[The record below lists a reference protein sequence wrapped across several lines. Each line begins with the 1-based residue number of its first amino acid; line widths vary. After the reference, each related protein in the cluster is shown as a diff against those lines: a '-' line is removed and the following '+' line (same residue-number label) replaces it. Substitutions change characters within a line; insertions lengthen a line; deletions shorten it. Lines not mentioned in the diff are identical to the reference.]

1 MIVWVSAEGD
11 RTLIRNR
18 APLFLSGRAFTA
30 QEIEDLQETVRVFWR
45 LSWGE
50 LVRTVCEHLHWVT
63 PTGRYKV
70 GSCAQALRKLE
81 ALGLVKLPLRGA
93 AWGREPAVV
102 AGPRTDPEEEM
113 VGTVGEVAPVELQP
127 VGGKEA
133 IRLWNEYVQRYHPL
147 GYQRPFGAH
156 QRYFLVGRGG
166 RRLGC
171 LLFAAAAWALRE
183 RDRWIGW
190 TERDRAQRLN
200 WVVANTRFLIFPWVR
215 LKNLASQA
223 LSRAAQRIRAD
234 WEQRYG
240 YAPVLLETFVELE
253 RHRGTCYQAANW
265 IRLGVTRGRGR
276 MDRQKQYLSRPR
288 AIYVYPLVADFRAV
302 LQGRAVE
309 ARRSDE
315 QVKSWRATRSTET
328 PTEMREAGEETGG
341 PRVAGTSGRAGAEA
355 CAPGHHPER
364 EE

>member
-1 MIVWVSAEGD
+1 VD
-11 RTLIRNR
+11 
-18 APLFLSGRAFTA
+18 
-30 QEIEDLQETVRVFWR
+30 
-45 LSWGE
+45 
-50 LVRTVCEHLHWVT
+50 
-63 PTGRYKV
+63 
-70 GSCAQALRKLE
+70 SCAQALRKLE

-113 VGTVGEVAPVELQP
+113 AGTVGEVAPVELEP
-127 VGGKEA
+127 VAGKEA
-133 IRLWNEYVQRYHPL
+133 TGLWNEYVQRYHAL

-166 RRLGC
+166 HRLGC

-183 RDRWIGW
+183 RDCWIGW

-215 LKNLASQA
+215 LKNLASHA

-276 MDRQKQYLSRPR
+276 MDREKQYLSRPR

-328 PTEMREAGEETGG
+328 ATEMREAGEETSG
-341 PRVAGTSGRAGAEA
+341 PRVAGTSGHAGAEA